1 MIAGIVLAAGLS
13 RRMGRR
19 KLLLDLGGQP
29 VIRRAVEGAAGWGLD
44 EVVVVMPPEHTDL
57 AAALTGIRHRIAV
70 NPTPETGQAGSVVAG
85 VAALGPAVRA
95 VLIALGDQPSVP
107 RAVPLGLLG
116 TYRATARSIVAPRY
130 RDGRGNP
137 VLFDA
142 SVFPELLRL
151 TGDAGARAVIDAD
164 PDRVALVSFD
174 LPMPPDIDT
183 PEDYETLR
191 GRL

>member
-1 MIAGIVLAAGLS
+1 VIAGIVLAAGLS

-29 VIRRAVEGAAGWGLD
+29 VIRRAVEGVAGWGLD
-44 EVVVVMPPEHTDL
+44 EVVVVMPPEHADL
-57 AAALTGIRHRIAV
+57 AAALAGIAHRIAV

-116 TYRATARSIVAPRY
+116 AYRAGSSPEVDEAIRLHPAFEAFLKQGKEESTSLN
-130 RDGRGNP
+130 DGYMQLAQILGPAATEN
-137 VLFDA
+137 
-142 SVFPELLRL
+142 
-151 TGDAGARAVIDAD
+151 
-164 PDRVALVSFD
+164 
-174 LPMPPDIDT
+174 
-183 PEDYETLR
+183 
-191 GRL
+191 